1 MQDHAARSDVSLNA
15 QFSKLDW
22 LPTEYVRSAHRALVK
37 SLFGLPRT
45 HQQERAANRP
55 RKNVRWSGRLTV
67 SASIAMVEIRG
78 TRA

>member
-37 SLFGLPRT
+37 SLFGLPRNAELT
-45 HQQERAANRP
+45 DRRELRT
-55 RKNVRWSGRLTV
+55 GRGRMSV
-67 SASIAMVEIRG
+67 GQGA
-78 TRA
+78 